1 MESTPV
7 TQPETNPST
16 VTKTKNPGR
25 IAAGKKLVEHNKQN
39 KVQKQNIKKKTEEKE
54 STSVT
59 LSEPKETS
67 SDAKSSYITYV
78 IFGVGIAAAVA
89 AKYLYK
95 IYKPNHTCP
104 PRAEPAKAKKA
115 EEISSRRIVVKD
127 LFEME

>member
-39 KVQKQNIKKKTEEKE
+39 KDRKQNIKKKTEEKE

-78 IFGVGIAAAVA
+78 LFGVGIAAAVA
-89 AKYLYK
+89 AKIYLYK
-95 IYKPNHTCP
+95 IYKPNP
-104 PRAEPAKAKKA
+104 PRAEPVKAKKA

>member
-39 KVQKQNIKKKTEEKE
+39 KDRKQNIKKKTEEKE

-67 SDAKSSYITYV
+67 SDAKSSYIYPTY
-78 IFGVGIAAAVA
+78 
-89 AKYLYK
+89 YLVL
-95 IYKPNHTCP
+95 
-104 PRAEPAKAKKA
+104 E
-115 EEISSRRIVVKD
+115 
-127 LFEME
+127 